1 LLHAHRL
8 SRSIDAD
15 WRTLEDVTPGP
26 ALRYYRSLEGA
37 WLGELRLRVT
47 DAQELRTRSLD
58 VRVIGLLSRL
68 GSVWMATTLNEA
80 GPREFVHTTRVF
92 KWRLTLF
99 ESSERFLVNDD
110 ERSFRVEGE
119 LHRRFGRREDFGGE
133 GHVDESATRATYRF
147 KWLEEQLLQ
156 RTQIVDAGLEVEQE
170 TDWSNASVLLRRRPL
185 TLRRAKAD
193 RRPDP

>member
-1 LLHAHRL
+1 
-8 SRSIDAD
+8 
-15 WRTLEDVTPGP
+15 VTPGT

-47 DAQELRTRSLD
+47 HPQVLRTRSLD
-58 VRVIGLLSRL
+58 VRLIGLLSRL

-80 GPREFVHTTRVF
+80 SPREFVHTTRVF

-99 ESSERFLVNDD
+99 ESSERILVNDD

-119 LHRRFGRREDFGGE
+119 LRQRFGRREDFGGE

-170 TDWSNASVLLRRRPL
+170 TDWSNASVLLRRSPL
-185 TLRRAKAD
+185 TLRRATAD